1 MQHFNR
7 DLGILLLGETISAI
21 GSQVTAIAL
30 PLTAVVLLGASTAAI
45 GVLSAAGLAAFAVC
59 GIAAGAAIDR
69 SAKRRILVMTNFA
82 AALIL
87 ALVPLAF
94 AEHLL
99 SLALLI
105 AVNFLASGL
114 VAAEEIGQMSALPE
128 LVAPDALS
136 QANGQLSAA
145 MAVATIAGPAV
156 AATLVALLS
165 APGAIAMDAISF
177 AFAAGIM
184 LMLPKLSTK
193 QTPPP
198 HNEAMIA
205 RMTITA
211 RMTEGLRMIGTDP
224 MLRMLIGL
232 LVLARF
238 LGAMCI
244 ALEAIFIV
252 RQLGVPPE
260 WFALAF
266 AAGGVGALVGSL
278 AASAVM
284 ARLKPLSILGVALVV
299 AATARAAMSMLHG
312 APMMV
317 AIGFA
322 ACLLVTAIVGALIR
336 VSVLSAIQTL
346 LPTALMGRVFGTL
359 STLMG
364 TAMPLGAM
372 AGGFLGAALGVRST
386 LMLASLSYLTL
397 ALVVAARIFGPQSA
411 VIDITPRPEQI
422 E

>member
-1 MQHFNR
+1 MLRFNR
-7 DLGILLLGETISAI
+7 GLGILLLGETISAI
-21 GSQVTAIAL
+21 GTQLTTIAL
-30 PLTAVVLLGASTAAI
+30 PLTAVVLLGASTAEI

-87 ALVPLAF
+87 SLVPLAF
-94 AEHLL
+94 EVHFL

-105 AVNFLASGL
+105 AVNFIASGL

-128 LVAPDALS
+128 LVPSDALG
-136 QANGQLSAA
+136 QANGRLSAA

-165 APGAIAMDAISF
+165 APGAIAVDAISF

-184 LMLPKLSTK
+184 LMLPELPTVRTAPSRD
-193 QTPPP
+193 QT
-198 HNEAMIA
+198 MSA
-205 RMTITA
+205 RI
-211 RMTEGLRMIGTDP
+211 TEGLRTIGTDP

-232 LVLARF
+232 LVLARC

-266 AAGGVGALVGSL
+266 AAGGVGALIGSL
-278 AASAVM
+278 AAGAVM
-284 ARLKPLSILGVALVV
+284 ARVKPLPLLGVALAV

-322 ACLLVTAIVGALIR
+322 ACLLVTSIVGSLIR

-346 LPTALMGRVFGTL
+346 LPPALMGRVFGTL

-364 TAMPLGAM
+364 AVMPLGAM
-372 AGGFLGAALGVRST
+372 AGGFLGTVLSVRST
-386 LMLASLSYLTL
+386 LILASLGYLTL
-397 ALVVAARIFGPQSA
+397 ALVIAARISGPQSA
-411 VIDITPRPEQI
+411 VIAVTPRPEQI

>member
-1 MQHFNR
+1 MPHFNR
-7 DLGILLLGETISAI
+7 SLGILLLGETISAI
-21 GSQVTAIAL
+21 GTQVTGIAL
-30 PLTAVVLLGASTAAI
+30 PLTAVVLLGASAATV

-94 AEHLL
+94 AAHLL

-128 LVAPDALS
+128 LVAPDALG

-165 APGAIAMDAISF
+165 APGAIAVDAISF
-177 AFAAGIM
+177 ACAAGIM
-184 LMLPKLSTK
+184 LMLPKLPTM
-193 QTPPP
+193 QTPPT
-198 HNEAMIA
+198 HGE
-205 RMTITA
+205 TITA
-211 RMTEGLRMIGTDP
+211 RMSEGLRTIGTEP

-252 RQLGVPPE
+252 RQLGVPPD

-278 AASAVM
+278 AAGAVM
-284 ARLKPLSILGVALVV
+284 ARVKPLSILGVALVV

-346 LPTALMGRVFGTL
+346 LPPALMGRIFGTL

-372 AGGFLGAALGVRST
+372 AGGFLGTALGVRST
-386 LMLASLSYLTL
+386 LILASLGYLTL
-397 ALVVAARIFGPQSA
+397 ALVIAARIFGPQSA
-411 VIDITPRPEQI
+411 VIDVTPMPEQI